1 MQNQMV
7 ETIIGALVVLVAAFF
22 LWFAYGQTEQPAGPG
37 YTLTA
42 RMDNATGISAGTDVR
57 IAGIKVGTVLS
68 TELDPQTYT
77 ANIAFTVQNDVELP
91 EDSSIRIAQEG
102 LFGGSFVQI
111 QVGGDFE
118 NLLHDGGQIVQ
129 TQGSI
134 DIIGL
139 IQRAMFGGANGGGG
153 NGNGE

>member
-1 MQNQMV
+1 MKNQMV
-7 ETIIGALVVLVAAFF
+7 ETVIGAAVVVVAAVF
-22 LWFAYGQTEQPAGPG
+22 LVFAYGQTEQAAGPG
-37 YTLTA
+37 YTLSA

-77 ANIAFTVQNDVELP
+77 ATIAFTVQNDVELP

-102 LFGGSFVQI
+102 LFGGSFVQV

-118 NLLHDGGQIVQ
+118 NLLGDGDEIVH
-129 TQGSI
+129 TQGAV

-139 IQRAMFGGANGGGG
+139 IQRAIFGGG
-153 NGNGE
+153 NNSE

>member
-1 MQNQMV
+1 MNNQMV
-7 ETIIGALVVLVAAFF
+7 ETIIGAIVVVVAAVF
-22 LWFAYGQTEQPAGPG
+22 LWFAYGQTEQAAGPG
-37 YTLTA
+37 YTLSA
-42 RMDNATGISAGTDVR
+42 QMDNATGIGAGTDVR
-57 IAGIKVGTVLS
+57 IAGIKVGTVTS
-68 TELDPQTYT
+68 TELDPLTYT
-77 ANIAFTVQNDVELP
+77 ANIVFTVQNDVELP

-118 NLLHDGGQIVQ
+118 NLLADGDEIVH

-139 IQRAMFGGANGGGG
+139 IQRAMFGGG
-153 NGNGE
+153 NGNGDE